1 MADVVD
7 PLAQGLAGLD
17 PGMRAAL
24 LWLPAYGTER
34 GSADRGVLVGLTRL
48 RDRGLCAL
56 RHSGAKWVG
65 TWRATE
71 QGLELRTAL
80 GAGRPFD
87 R

>member
-1 MADVVD
+1 MVGVMD
-7 PLAQGLAGLD
+7 PVPQGLAGMD
-17 PGMRAAL
+17 PGMWAAL
-24 LWLPAYGTER
+24 LWLPADGTER
-34 GSADRGVLVGLTRL
+34 GSADRSVLVGLTRL

-80 GAGRPFD
+80 GAGPPFD